1 MPLSPI
7 IIGQGENALSL
18 PYALVIAPMAGV
30 TDHPFRALCRK
41 CGASLTVTEMV
52 SAKALVYSKQKKKK
66 SGPPSNTALL
76 AATYRDEFPA
86 AVQIFGSEPEF
97 MAEAAAMLESGA
109 YDGCTMECPPA
120 AIDINMGCPMGK
132 ITGNGEGSALLADPK
147 RCGEIVRAVKNAVK
161 LPVTVKMRLGWST
174 DRITAP
180 EVARAVEAAGADLI
194 AVHGRT
200 RQQFYSPGVDLAGIR
215 AVKEAVSV
223 PVIGNGD
230 IFKASDAVRMLDET
244 GCDGLMIARGAMGNP
259 WLFSSILSAV
269 NGDGSYTPPPLRE
282 RLAIALSQAT
292 DTIREK
298 GERTGMAESKKHL
311 AAYIHDIRGAAEY
324 RDRIMTCADFAAVEA
339 LFCEIIEAVESGC
352 TD

>member
-1 MPLSPI
+1 M
-7 IIGQGENALSL
+7 
-18 PYALVIAPMAGV
+18 
-30 TDHPFRALCRK
+30 
-41 CGASLTVTEMV
+41 
-52 SAKALVYSKQKKKK
+52 
-66 SGPPSNTALL
+66 
-76 AATYRDEFPA
+76 
-86 AVQIFGSEPEF
+86 
-97 MAEAAAMLESGA
+97 
-109 YDGCTMECPPA
+109 
-120 AIDINMGCPMGK
+120 
-132 ITGNGEGSALLADPK
+132 
-147 RCGEIVRAVKNAVK
+147 
-161 LPVTVKMRLGWST
+161 
-174 DRITAP
+174 
-180 EVARAVEAAGADLI
+180 
-194 AVHGRT
+194 
-200 RQQFYSPGVDLAGIR
+200 
-215 AVKEAVSV
+215 
-223 PVIGNGD
+223 IGNGD